1 MVKKKSA
8 RKRRNHPHAP
18 SYITN
23 KELFLN
29 KHDEE
34 KVLLF
39 AAGILF
45 GAGLFSTLVNLF
57 WFTGISML
65 VLALILLFVEQR
77 QK

>member
-1 MVKKKSA
+1 MAKKKAA
-8 RKRRNHPHAP
+8 RRRRHPHAP
-18 SYITN
+18 SYISKN
-23 KELFLN
+23 ELFLN

-45 GAGLFSTLVNLF
+45 GAGLFSSLVNLL
-57 WFTGISML
+57 WFTGISMI